1 MTETK
6 WAPESSSA
14 RLQDTRASYDTVAED
29 YAALLCDE
37 LSHKPFDRAML
48 AAFADR
54 VLTRGGGPVAELGC
68 GPGRITAH
76 LRRLELDVFGVDLS
90 PEMIRVARRDH
101 PGLRFEVGDMTALD
115 VKDASLAG
123 VCAWY
128 STVHTPPE
136 ELPRVFTEFHRVLA
150 PGGTLL
156 LAFKAGD
163 RHRSLTHAYGHDL
176 SLEVHW
182 TPPELVQRL
191 LTEAGL
197 AVEAQVVRAPD
208 EQEGGPQGYVLAH
221 RLPREAR
228 PRR

>member
-6 WAPESSSA
+6 WAPDSSA
-14 RLQDTRASYDTVAED
+14 TRLRDTRASYDTVAED
-29 YAALLCDE
+29 YAVLLGDE
-37 LSHKPFDRAML
+37 LSPKPFDRAML

-76 LRRLELDVFGVDLS
+76 LHRLELDVFGVDLS

-115 VKDASLAG
+115 IEDASLAG

-136 ELPRVFTEFHRVLA
+136 ELPRLFAEFHRVLA
-150 PGGTLL
+150 PGGILL

-163 RHRSLTHAYGHDL
+163 RHRNLTHAYGHDL

-182 TPPELVQRL
+182 ARPELVQRL
-191 LTEAGL
+191 LAEAGL
-197 AVEAQVVRAPD
+197 RVEAQVVRAPD
-208 EQEGGPQGYVLAH
+208 EHERGPQGYVLG
-221 RLPREAR
+221 RRPPREGRA
-228 PRR
+228 PR

>member
-6 WAPESSSA
+6 WAPDSSAA

-29 YAALLCDE
+29 YAELLCDE

-54 VLTRGGGPVAELGC
+54 VLARGGGPVAELGC
-68 GPGRITAH
+68 GPGRVTAH
-76 LRRLELDVFGVDLS
+76 LHRLGLDVFGVDLS

-101 PGLRFEVGDMTALD
+101 PVLRFEVGDMTALD
-115 VKDASLAG
+115 LEDASVAG

-136 ELPRVFTEFHRVLA
+136 ELPRLFTEFHRVLA
-150 PGGTLL
+150 PGGTML
-156 LAFKAGD
+156 LAFKAGAL
-163 RHRSLTHAYGHDL
+163 RRNLTHAYGHDL

-182 TPPELVQRL
+182 ARPELVERVLAQ
-191 LTEAGL
+191 AGL
-197 AVEAQVVRAPD
+197 TVEAQLVREPD
-208 EQEGGPQGYVLAH
+208 GQERGPQGYVLAH
-221 RLPREAR
+221 RLPEEAR